1 MQTVTSSSRRGLSR
15 WGTRD
20 FQLLLGGQTL
30 SWVGDAFQPIALSF
44 AIISAG
50 GTATDLGLVLA
61 SGVVARLA
69 CTLVGGVWADR
80 LRPQTVMVTADL
92 VRAAAALALAAVEV
106 TGHRPLG
113 MLCALVAVFGGAGAF
128 FYPAMSSL
136 KPVLVPPELRQSA
149 NAALSTAQT
158 GAMTIGPALAG
169 VVVAVMG
176 APFGFAVNAA
186 SFVVSAVTV
195 ALVRE
200 RTGRPARSGFVAE
213 LRGGWSA
220 VRSHDW
226 LLWGIVA
233 AAVYHVA
240 NGVVLVTVNVLAL
253 TQLGGPSALGVIS
266 AAEGLGGVVGSLL
279 ALRVRP
285 RRPLVAG
292 FLALGLMPVWVMAY
306 VWPGTLTG
314 VLVGAVV
321 GFSGLMFF
329 GVCWETAIQNHVPH
343 ALLARVS
350 SWDVLTSFV
359 GMPLGQAVAGLLT
372 DRFGTSRVLTGAAL
386 VILVAGV
393 APLAVR
399 GTRRLAE
406 HPGAD
411 GGQADGPAPGSA
423 RPAAPGGST
432 PPPAR

>member
-1 MQTVTSSSRRGLSR
+1 MRTVNGSSRVRVLR

-20 FQLLLGGQTL
+20 FRLLLGGQTL

-44 AIISAG
+44 AIISAD

-69 CTLVGGVWADR
+69 CTLAGGVWADR
-80 LRPQTVMVTADL
+80 LRPQTVMVAADL
-92 VRAAAALALAAVEV
+92 VRAAAALALAAVEL

-113 MLCALVAVFGGAGAF
+113 LLCALVAVFGGAGAF

-136 KPVLVPPELRQSA
+136 KPMLVAPELRQRA
-149 NAALSTAQT
+149 NAALSAAQT
-158 GAMTIGPALAG
+158 GSMTIGPALAG
-169 VVVAVMG
+169 VVVAVLG

-200 RTGRPARSGFVAE
+200 RMGRPVRSGFLSE
-213 LRGGWSA
+213 LRGGWAA
-220 VRSHDW
+220 VRSRDW

-240 NGVVLVTVNVLAL
+240 NGVVLVTVNVVAL
-253 TQLGGPSALGVIS
+253 TQLGGPSAVGVIS

-279 ALRVRP
+279 ALRLRP

-292 FLALGLMPVWVMAY
+292 FLALGLMPVWVLAY

-343 ALLARVS
+343 GLLARVS

-372 DRFGTSRVLTGAAL
+372 DRFGPSPVLASAAA

-399 GTRRLAE
+399 GTRRLTE
-406 HPGAD
+406 HP
-411 GGQADGPAPGSA
+411 
-423 RPAAPGGST
+423 AAVDEAAS
-432 PPPAR
+432 RR

>member
-1 MQTVTSSSRRGLSR
+1 MSAPSTSSRPGLSR
-15 WGTRD
+15 WGSRD
-20 FQLLLGGQTL
+20 FRLLVGGQTL

-61 SGVVARLA
+61 SGVGARLV
-69 CTLVGGVWADR
+69 CTLAGGVWADR

-92 VRAAAALALAAVEV
+92 VRAAAALALVAAEL

-113 MLCALVAVFGGAGAF
+113 LLCALVAVFGGAGAF

-136 KPVLVPPELRQSA
+136 KPTLVPLELRTSA

-169 VVVAVMG
+169 VVVAVLG

-186 SFVVSAVTV
+186 SFAVSAVTV
-195 ALVRE
+195 ALIRE
-200 RTGRPARSGFVAE
+200 RAGRPARSGFVSE

-220 VRSHDW
+220 VRSRDW
-226 LLWGIVA
+226 LLWGVVA

-240 NGVVLVTVNVLAL
+240 NGVVLVTVSVLAL
-253 TQLGGPSALGVIS
+253 TELGGPSAVGVIS
-266 AAEGLGGVVGSLL
+266 AAEGLGGVLGSLL
-279 ALRVRP
+279 AIRVRP

-321 GFSGLMFF
+321 GFTGLMFF

-372 DRFGTSRVLTGAAL
+372 DRFGTRPVLTAAAA

-393 APLAVR
+393 APLAAR
-399 GTRRLAE
+399 GTRQLTQEQPAL
-406 HPGAD
+406 PGA
-411 GGQADGPAPGSA
+411 PAPSA
-423 RPAAPGGST
+423 TG
-432 PPPAR
+432 